1 MYIYVSMF
9 IVAQYLTFRPK
20 LFGVWGA
27 LVPVGKAVTSL
38 LSTFLDSHKKGTTMN
53 NVTIEEVSP
62 PRHECAQA
70 NEGKES
76 ESHLKSGMLV
86 KTYTFLGSAL
96 T

>member
-1 MYIYVSMF
+1 MYMF
-9 IVAQYLTFRPK
+9 IIAQYLSSRPR

-27 LVPVGKAVTSL
+27 LVPVGRAVTSL
-38 LSTFLDSHKKGTTMN
+38 LSTFLDNHKKGTTMN
-53 NVTIEEVSP
+53 NVTMEVSP

-70 NEGKES
+70 NEGQES

-86 KTYTFLGSAL
+86 KTYTFMGSAL